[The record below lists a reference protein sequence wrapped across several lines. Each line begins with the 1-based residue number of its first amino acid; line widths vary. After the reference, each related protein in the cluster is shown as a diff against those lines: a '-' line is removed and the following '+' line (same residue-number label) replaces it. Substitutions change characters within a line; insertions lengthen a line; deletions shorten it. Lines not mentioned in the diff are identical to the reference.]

1 MRDAFHAEA
10 RFIMSD
16 DDTSRLSQAA
26 SEAPSVRRGGGSS
39 GLPAWLPW
47 IAAAVFAALTGLLVQ
62 IHYATQAELV
72 TLRERM
78 ALAGIEVRSL
88 QQRIEAEHILSA
100 RRVAD
105 LVSEQHAQA
114 RPGVE
119 IVSLVPRAD
128 GTPSSMA
135 VAVWSPG
142 LQEGELVVF
151 RLPDPGPDKSY
162 QLWITDP
169 RNRVPASAGAFTV
182 DPAATN
188 TRIYFKTDRPVPA
201 GAAFAISVERRDG
214 ATNAEG
220 PIVLSSQ

>member
-1 MRDAFHAEA
+1 M
-10 RFIMSD
+10 MSD

-26 SEAPSVRRGGGSS
+26 SEPPSVRREGGPS
-39 GLPAWLPW
+39 GLLAWLPW
-47 IAAAVFAALTGLLVQ
+47 IATAVFAALTGLLVQ

-72 TLRERM
+72 TLREQT
-78 ALAGIEVRSL
+78 ALAGIELRSL
-88 QQRIEAEHILSA
+88 QQRVEAEHILSA

-119 IVSLVPRAD
+119 IVPLVPRAD
-128 GTPSSMA
+128 GTPLSMA

-142 LQEGELVVF
+142 LQDGELVVF
-151 RLPDPGPDKSY
+151 RLPDPGPGRTY

-169 RNRVPASAGAFTV
+169 KNPVPASAGAFTV

-188 TRIYFKTDRPVPA
+188 IRVHFKTDRPVSVD
-201 GAAFAISVERRDG
+201 AAFAISVERTG
-214 ATNAEG
+214 GVKGIEG

>member
-1 MRDAFHAEA
+1 
-10 RFIMSD
+10 MSD
-16 DDTSRLSQAA
+16 DDTSRLRQAA
-26 SEAPSVRRGGGSS
+26 SESPSVRRGGGPS
-39 GLPAWLPW
+39 GLLAWLPW

-62 IHYATQAELV
+62 IHYARQAELV
-72 TLRERM
+72 TLREQM
-78 ALAGIEVRSL
+78 ALAGIELRSL
-88 QQRIEAEHILSA
+88 QQRVEAEHILSA

-119 IVSLVPRAD
+119 VVPLVPRAD
-128 GTPSSMA
+128 GTPSCMA

-151 RLPDPGPDKSY
+151 RLPDPGPDRSF

-169 RNRVPASAGAFTV
+169 KDPVPVSAGAFTV

-188 TRIYFKTDRPVPA
+188 TRVHFKTDRPVPA
-201 GAAFAISVERRDG
+201 GAAFAISIERTGG
-214 ATNAEG
+214 AKGIEG

>member
-1 MRDAFHAEA
+1 
-10 RFIMSD
+10 MSD
-16 DDTSRLSQAA
+16 DDTSRLRQTA
-26 SEAPSVRRGGGSS
+26 SEPPLVRRGGGPS
-39 GLPAWLPW
+39 GLLDWLPW

-62 IHYATQAELV
+62 IHYAKQAELLM
-72 TLRERM
+72 LREQM
-78 ALAGIEVRSL
+78 ALTGIEVRSL
-88 QQRIEAEHILSA
+88 QQQIEAERILSA

-119 IVSLVPRAD
+119 VVPLVPRAD

-142 LQEGELVVF
+142 LQDGELVVV
-151 RLPDPGPDKSY
+151 RLPLPGPDRSY

-169 RNRVPASAGAFTV
+169 RNPVPASAGAFTV

-188 TRIYFKTDRPVPA
+188 GRVHFKTDRPVPV
-201 GAAFAISVERRDG
+201 GAAFAISVVRRDG
-214 ATNAEG
+214 APNAEG